1 MCCARE
7 RVIRWDNSSTP
18 CDYGLPVGCEGTAA
32 ELSSTEYSACQC
44 AEWPTTAVRIA
55 RLPHTLITG
64 SMDTTLKWWDL
75 SKNHW
80 DMSTADPCVPLPL

>member
-1 MCCARE
+1 M
-7 RVIRWDNSSTP
+7 
-18 CDYGLPVGCEGTAA
+18 
-32 ELSSTEYSACQC
+32 
-44 AEWPTTAVRIA
+44 RIA

-80 DMSTADPCVPLPL
+80 DVSKTDPCVPLPL